1 MDDVDFVLPVYNE
14 EMDLVP
20 SVEKLIE
27 FLSIEYQNISF
38 TWRIVIVDNGSR
50 DKTLSVANMLSAKFS
65 SVKVVSLPEKGRG
78 RAIKYAWLNS
88 DSKIL
93 SYMDVDLSTSLY
105 HIVDLVHSIYFEDYD
120 CSIGTRLNLES
131 HVSGRSLFRT
141 ILSKGYVLLIK
152 LLFRSKLSDFQCGFK
167 AFRSDVA
174 KNLLPLIDDNFFFFD
189 TELLLIAEKNK
200 LKIKEIPVKWDDD
213 PDSRVDVL
221 RTICQDLCGLFRL
234 RLSIN
239 RKRILY

>member
-1 MDDVDFVLPVYNE
+1 MNDVDFVIPVYNE
-14 EMDLVP
+14 ELDLP
-20 SVEKLIE
+20 HSVEKLIE
-27 FLSIEYQNISF
+27 FLLAKNQDIFF
-38 TWRIVIVDNGSR
+38 TWKIVIVDNGSR
-50 DKTLSVANMLSAKFS
+50 DKTLSVANMLSSKFPA
-65 SVKVVSLPEKGRG
+65 VHVIALPQKGRG
-78 RAIKYAWLNS
+78 RALKAAWLKS

-93 SYMDVDLSTSLY
+93 AYMDVDLSTSLF
-105 HIVDLVHSIYFEDYD
+105 HIVDLIHSVSFEGFD
-120 CSIGTRLNLES
+120 CSIGSRLKSES
-131 HVSGRSLFRT
+131 NVSGRSTFRT

-167 AFRSDVA
+167 ALRSDVA
-174 KNLLPLIDDNFFFFD
+174 KQLLPLVKDNFFFFD

-213 PDSRVDVL
+213 PDSRVDVP
-221 RTICQDLCGLFRL
+221 RTICQDLFGLFRL